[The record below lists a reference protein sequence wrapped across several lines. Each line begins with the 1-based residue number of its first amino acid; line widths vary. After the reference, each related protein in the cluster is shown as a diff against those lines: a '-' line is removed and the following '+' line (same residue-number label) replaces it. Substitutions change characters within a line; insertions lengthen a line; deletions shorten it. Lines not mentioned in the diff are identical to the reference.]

1 MANRD
6 MFLKLEGIESDSL
19 DAAHE
24 NEIIVDSWSW
34 GMVQSGTTHEGPG
47 GGGGK
52 VSGGDMSVAK
62 KVDKATPAIMKH
74 CCNGKHIP
82 SGTLTI
88 RESGGDAP
96 VEYLKIE
103 METIMI
109 TSYQTGGSSDDQDR
123 IEEHLTLNFQSY
135 VTTFTEQTATG
146 GAGASTPQGWNFAKN
161 EKKE

>member
-6 MFLKLEGIESDSL
+6 MFLKLDGIESDSL
-19 DAAHE
+19 DSAHE

-74 CCNGKHIP
+74 CCNGKHIA

-88 RESGGDAP
+88 RESGGDTP

-103 METIMI
+103 MEQIMV
-109 TSYQTGGSSDDQDR
+109 TSYQTGGSSDGQDR

-135 VTTFTEQTATG
+135 ITTFTEQTATG
-146 GAGASTPQGWNFAKN
+146 SAGASTPQGWNFAKN

>member
-6 MFLKLEGIESDSL
+6 MFLKLDGIESDSL
-19 DAAHE
+19 DSAHE

-74 CCNGKHIP
+74 CCNGKHIAT
-82 SGTLTI
+82 GTLTI
-88 RESGGDAP
+88 RESGGDTP

-103 METIMI
+103 MEQIMV
-109 TSYQTGGSSDDQDR
+109 TSYQTGGSSDGQDR

-135 VTTFTEQTATG
+135 ITTFTEQTATG
-146 GAGASTPQGWNFAKN
+146 SAGAATPQGWNFAKN
-161 EKKE
+161 EAKS